1 MLEVATLEPVIP
13 EDDPL
18 WRKFLS
24 APMDLNPAPEQELLG
39 LEQLRAGAFV
49 DGAVVSAE
57 IERRAHEEEKA
68 TLCMSDELAY

>member
-1 MLEVATLEPVIP
+1 MYEAATLEPLIP

-24 APMDLNPAPEQELLG
+24 APVDPNPAPEQELLG

-49 DGAVVSAE
+49 DGSAVSAE
-57 IERRAHEEEKA
+57 IDNRARHEEA
-68 TLCMSDELAY
+68 ANIRTCDDLAH